1 MVEVVE
7 PHNTVAERI
16 HEEEDGIHEEEHRHQ
31 VEAADSNHEEAEEPV
46 DNHMVGHNLRKKKD

>member
-1 MVEVVE
+1 MVE

-16 HEEEDGIHEEEHRHQ
+16 HEEEEDGIHEEEHRHQ

-46 DNHMVGHNLRKKKD
+46 DNHMVGHNLRKNKD